1 MAHLAHHD
9 RGFFCSMIILVPP
22 NAGPPPENTVDWLW
36 NQGCNVVLVQVPK
49 EGPVLK
55 TGTA

>member
-22 NAGPPPENTVDWLW
+22 NAGSPSENTVDFLW